1 MNLHAL
7 VSLTENNESCVQILL
22 SSLPLFSLGTVYK
35 VDFENVLNNKISDI
49 VFKTNL
55 SSMYFKHP
63 SLKTTQKIIQ
73 RVKSNAPN
81 CLSNDRNTAIQA
93 ADFTS

>member
-22 SSLPLFSLGTVYK
+22 SSLPLFSLGPTLIVYK

-49 VFKTNL
+49 IFKTNR

-63 SLKTTQKIIQ
+63 SLKTTQKNYS
-73 RVKSNAPN
+73 KGKK
-81 CLSNDRNTAIQA
+81 
-93 ADFTS
+93 